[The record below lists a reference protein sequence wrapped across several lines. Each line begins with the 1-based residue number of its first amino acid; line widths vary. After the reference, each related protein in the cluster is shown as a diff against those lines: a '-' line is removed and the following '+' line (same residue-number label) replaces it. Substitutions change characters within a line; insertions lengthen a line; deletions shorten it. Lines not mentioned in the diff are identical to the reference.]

1 MKKLLLAAALCAL
14 APPAYA
20 QTAAAPAAGDP
31 TLLDDPLHLC
41 YTTGCSSFGGV
52 TISTLGGA
60 GTSGFG
66 VSSSPA
72 PQTGTL
78 WFALLVPDNENETVL
93 PTLTGTLNGNPI
105 AGIGSFIP
113 EGNFASG
120 TDLVA
125 QANVK
130 AALGGLGASPP
141 NPFSAYSGAT
151 LLEDPSFDG
160 LDYSVFLVRVGTITT
175 GTQAGQTSTL
185 DNSFTLT
192 GGDYLSG
199 VNTLSGVG
207 PGAIITAFMVESTTK
222 KGVTTLSLVSTA
234 QSSSLLVTPSSAPPV
249 PEPGTWAMLF
259 SGFAL
264 MGLLGWR
271 RSKSAR
277 YAL

>member
-1 MKKLLLAAALCAL
+1 MKKLLLAAALTAL
-14 APPAYA
+14 
-20 QTAAAPAAGDP
+20 AAPASAQVI
-31 TLLDDPLHLC
+31 DDPLHLC

-52 TISTLGGA
+52 TISTLGGS
-60 GTSGFG
+60 GLSGFG

-78 WFALLVPDNENETVL
+78 YFALLVPDNETETVL

-113 EGNFASG
+113 EGLFGSG
-120 TDLVA
+120 TDLTA
-125 QANVK
+125 QANLK

-151 LLEDPSFDG
+151 LLEDPTFDG
-160 LDYSVFLVRVGTITT
+160 LDYSVFLVKVGTITT

-185 DNSFTLT
+185 DNSFTLN

-199 VNTLSGVG
+199 LNTLTGVG
-207 PGAIITAFMVESTTK
+207 PGAIITAFMVESITHGNNTS
-222 KGVTTLSLVSTA
+222 LQLVSTA
-234 QSSSLLVTPSSAPPV
+234 QSSSLLITPSSSPPV
-249 PEPGTWAMLF
+249 PEPSTWAMLI

-264 MGLLGWR
+264 MGLFGWR
-271 RSKSAR
+271 KHKIAR
-277 YAL
+277 YAV

>member
-1 MKKLLLAAALCAL
+1 MKKILLAAALSAL
-14 APPAYA
+14 AVPAYA
-20 QTAAAPAAGDP
+20 QTAAAPAAII
-31 TLLDDPLHLC
+31 DDPLHLC
-41 YTTGCSSFGGV
+41 YSTGCSAFGGV
-52 TISTLGGA
+52 TISTLGGS
-60 GTSGFG
+60 GLSGFG

-78 WFALLVPDNENETVL
+78 YFALLVPDNETETVL
-93 PTLTGTLNGNPI
+93 PTLSGTLNGNPI

-113 EGNFASG
+113 EGTFGSG
-120 TDLVA
+120 TDLTA
-125 QANVK
+125 QANLK

-160 LDYSVFLVRVGTITT
+160 LDYSVFLVKVGTITT
-175 GTQAGQTSTL
+175 GTAAGQTSTL
-185 DNSFTLT
+185 DNSFTLS

-199 VNTLSGVG
+199 LNTLTGVG
-207 PGAIITAFMVESTTK
+207 PGAIITAFMVETGVDN
-222 KGVTTLSLVSTA
+222 KGNPTVDLVSTA

-249 PEPGTWAMLF
+249 PEPGTWAMLI

-264 MGLLGWR
+264 MGLFGWR
-271 RSKSAR
+271 KRTAR